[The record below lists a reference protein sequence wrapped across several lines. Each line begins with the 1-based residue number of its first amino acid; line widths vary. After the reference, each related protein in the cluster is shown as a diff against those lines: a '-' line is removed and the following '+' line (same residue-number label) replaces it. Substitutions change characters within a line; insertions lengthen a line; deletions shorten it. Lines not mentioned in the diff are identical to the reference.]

1 MTVDEILEE
10 MENLLIDASR
20 VPFTNKR
27 VIEEDDLARFLDELR
42 EELPKELAE
51 AKQIISERQRI
62 LDDAQKEAQSIVDQA
77 KNYVLKLTD
86 ESIITQKAQ
95 DYANDILAEAQ
106 KSARELKNDSVGYAA
121 DVLKWLEGTLEKTLE
136 SIRANANELSQQTQ
150 NRKIS

>member
-1 MTVDEILEE
+1 MTIDEILEE
-10 MENLLIDASR
+10 MESLLVDASR

-42 EELPKELAE
+42 EELPKELNE

-62 LDDAQKEAQSIVDQA
+62 LDDAQKEAQNIVDQA

-86 ESIITQKAQ
+86 ENAITQQAQ
-95 DYANDILAEAQ
+95 EYANDIVGEAQ
-106 KSARELKNDSVGYAA
+106 KSARELKNDSVAYAA
-121 DVLKWLEGTLEKTLE
+121 DVLKWLEGNLEKTLE
-136 SIRANANELSQQTQ
+136 AVRANSNELSQQNQ